1 MLDGLG
7 ADHILWGT
15 DSPILG
21 SPHWQIQG
29 FQAFAIPVE
38 MIEKFKYQQLT
49 PEVKENILTHN
60 AARVFNIDIK
70 AARKA
75 VDNDFLYKLRQDG
88 NPLPVTLDP
97 TRLRR

>member
-1 MLDGLG
+1 
-7 ADHILWGT
+7 
-15 DSPILG
+15 
-21 SPHWQIQG
+21 
-29 FQAFAIPVE
+29 

-49 PEVKENILTHN
+49 AEAKEMILTHN

-88 NPLPVTLDP
+88 NPLPVTRPGPRVPGVQVSSNFQSTFPVRAL
-97 TRLRR
+97 